1 MLLTIY
7 NKNKCIMRKLVLVIL
22 GLLAL
27 VVCGCRGSKVVTV
40 EVPKIEKEYVVSVD
54 TVHQFDSV
62 WVYNDRRIERD
73 TVYISKVNEKF
84 RYIYKTRTDTLL
96 RTDTVTIVNTEQIKA
111 LVKENDKL
119 KAVGYFYRRL
129 GLCLIGI
136 IAVMG
141 LYIFFKR

>member
-1 MLLTIY
+1 
-7 NKNKCIMRKLVLVIL
+7 MRKLVLVIL

-40 EVPKIEKEYVVSVD
+40 EVPKVEKEYVVSVD

-62 WVYNDRRIERD
+62 YIFNDQRVVKD

-119 KAVGYFYRRL
+119 KAVGYFYRYL
-129 GLCLIGI
+129 GMSLLVIIGM
-136 IAVMG
+136 MG
-141 LYIFFKR
+141 IYIFFKK

>member
-1 MLLTIY
+1 MIITV
-7 NKNKCIMRKLVLVIL
+7 VLCS
-22 GLLAL
+22 
-27 VVCGCRGSKVVTV
+27 CGSTRIVTLD
-40 EVPKIEKEYVVSVD
+40 VPRVEKEYVVSVD

-62 WVYNDRRIERD
+62 YIFNDQRVVKD

-119 KAVGYFYRRL
+119 KAVGYFYRYL
-129 GLCLIGI
+129 GMSLLVIIGM
-136 IAVMG
+136 MG
-141 LYIFFKR
+141 IYIFFKK

>member
-1 MLLTIY
+1 MIITV
-7 NKNKCIMRKLVLVIL
+7 VLCS
-22 GLLAL
+22 
-27 VVCGCRGSKVVTV
+27 CGSTRIVTLD
-40 EVPKIEKEYVVSVD
+40 VPRIEKEYITSTD

-62 WVYNDRRIERD
+62 YVFNDKRVVKD

-141 LYIFFKR
+141 VYTLFKR

>member
-1 MLLTIY
+1 
-7 NKNKCIMRKLVLVIL
+7 MRKLVLVIL

-27 VVCGCRGSKVVTV
+27 AVCSCRGSKVVTV
-40 EVPKIEKEYVVSVD
+40 EVPRIEKEYVVKSD
-54 TVHQFDSV
+54 TMHQFDSV
-62 WVYNDRRIERD
+62 YVFNDKRVVKD

-141 LYIFFKR
+141 VYTLFKR